1 MTKNIF
7 KFTGNPF
14 VDNGVALITIWAGKD
29 KPEEVEDSVLDDI
42 AKQVSL
48 IYAEEKWRNKVQ
60 FIFPNSKIAN
70 PSIQLSRKSKEYY
83 KLLKDYINNVSSF
96 KTDGN
101 CIGCGRRDS
110 TIYLTKTTLPL
121 SGSGDYLNFFPA
133 FEEGERYC
141 GACAFAIQL
150 SVPMLM
156 DCRKFLLLHS
166 NNENVSLDLAKL
178 VYERI
183 KTQLSTGNFEGIYK
197 NGYSNER
204 NALFHV
210 IDELIIVNHEEI
222 WGIEDT
228 SIIGYFFSNGNR
240 GTELEI
246 FTMPSEVFSF
256 LGKIKFLDKKNKSK
270 MILKS
275 WYEILNNAY
284 SNFKSKKDETF
295 DAKIKKYTNGV
306 YEGLLSGKSIVR
318 YFYSYENKKALCP
331 WELTELY
338 LLKVRKMEKER
349 IDAIKKLADNIVEI
363 MKFRVKKDILYWLEK
378 SNYSQLRA
386 ILLNCSKY
394 WQDMNKNEP
403 LIKLED
409 TVEFL
414 FPQTSDGYIM
424 WRETRDLLLFRIYE
438 TAHDWLV
445 QEKSDE
451 LDNEEQPIKIEQIGG
466 NENENE

>member
-7 KFTGNPF
+7 KFTGNSF
-14 VDNGVALITIWAGKD
+14 VDNGVALITIWAGKK
-29 KPEEVEDSVLDDI
+29 KPEDVEDTVLDDI
-42 AKQVSL
+42 AKQISL
-48 IYAEEKWRNKVQ
+48 IYTEEAWRNKVQ

-83 KLLKDYINNVSSF
+83 NLLKTYINNISSF
-96 KTDGN
+96 KSDGN

-133 FEEGERYC
+133 FEEGEKYC

-166 NNENVSLDLAKL
+166 NNEYVSLDLAKFM
-178 VYERI
+178 YERI

-197 NGYSNER
+197 NQYSNER

-210 IDELIIVNHEEI
+210 IDELIIANHEEI

-228 SIIGYFFSNGNR
+228 SIVGYFFSNSNR
-240 GTELEI
+240 GAELEI

-256 LGKIKFLDKKNKSK
+256 LGKIKFLDKRDKTKN
-270 MILKS
+270 ILGG
-275 WYEILNNAY
+275 WYAIIGNAWK
-284 SNFKSKKDETF
+284 FKSKKDETF
-295 DAKIKKYTNGV
+295 EVKIRKSPNGV
-306 YEGLLSGKSIVR
+306 YEGLLNGIPIIR
-318 YFYSYENKKALCP
+318 YFYNSSEKKALCP

-338 LLKVRKMEKER
+338 LSKVRKMEKER

-363 MKFRVKKDILYWLEK
+363 MKSKGNTRRLHEIEG
-378 SNYSQLRA
+378 
-386 ILLNCSKY
+386 SKY
-394 WQDMNKNEP
+394 FSNLRIALIKCARDWQFMNKTEP
-403 LIKLED
+403 LIKLD
-409 TVEFL
+409 DLIQFL
-414 FPQTSDGYIM
+414 FPETSEGYKL
-424 WRETRDLLLFRIYE
+424 WNETRDLILFRIYE
-438 TAHDWLV
+438 TSHNWIMENRTGE
-445 QEKSDE
+445 EKEVE
-451 LDNEEQPIKIEQIGG
+451 LEIEQNGG
-466 NENENE
+466 N